1 MRTRY
6 WKRGGTGACSDAPA
20 WLIFYDITI
29 PKQNVRPELNKT
41 KSMLRNIVKF
51 TASLPN
57 VLWEI
62 LTHQRSS
69 SPDISLLLPISISS
83 TRPTGSSFLTAALHR
98 HAHPPSLNEC
108 DKIGFWVPW
117 GCFRG
122 WPHVNHS
129 YWALGDT
136 MLVILWKIL
145 FPWPGRICWWIFKG
159 NDLRCCDAREGQG
172 QVF

>member
-1 MRTRY
+1 MRRNKQVALCCCCSLSTAHHCPPPPPGNLYKHWSVRFSEN
-6 WKRGGTGACSDAPA
+6 KVLKTGGTGACSDAPA

-62 LTHQRSS
+62 LTHQRYSS

-122 WPHVNHS
+122 
-129 YWALGDT
+129 
-136 MLVILWKIL
+136 
-145 FPWPGRICWWIFKG
+145 
-159 NDLRCCDAREGQG
+159 
-172 QVF
+172 